1 MMASYFGPL
10 SDGAV
15 GSASLT
21 TNSRQQTHILDLT
34 KTVAESTLQFMYSC
48 KEGGGNPK
56 VHKSCLKSFEI
67 WYLFSFDMFKCT
79 FPLNSLSG
87 FGNFVSR
94 ESD

>member
-1 MMASYFGPL
+1 MASYFGPL

-56 VHKSCLKSFEI
+56 VHQSFLKSFEI
-67 WYLFSFDMFKCT
+67 WYLFSGLIFSNVLF
-79 FPLNSLSG
+79 LSILYQ
-87 FGNFVSR
+87 
-94 ESD
+94 DLAIL